1 MKLIYIMRTTYNG
14 RVQIEDLRRLLSLAD
29 YGQVTDAA
37 AVLRVSQPT
46 LSRLLARAEDELGT
60 RLFERGADGVHPNPH
75 GEVVLAAARDIT
87 RRYDQLLGDLAELL
101 DPDTGTVRLAF
112 VDSIATSLIPRILH
126 DFRREAPRVQVA
138 LRQEPGHEILRDLTS
153 GLSEL
158 ALTSPR
164 PPGPHGWLPLQRQ
177 RLVLVVPSGH
187 RLAARRQVRL
197 DEIADEDFVTVSRG
211 PGFRSLIDELL
222 QAEGV
227 LPRISFES
235 ADLATIEGLVGVGL
249 GLAILPEQLTGVSGT
264 VGVALAAAGAERV
277 IGLTW
282 RTDRPLSP
290 AAARFLEFLGHHG
303 PFGYDRPAR
312 HPGAEPETA

>member
-1 MKLIYIMRTTYNG
+1 MQITYN
-14 RVQIEDLRRLLSLAD
+14 RCMQIEDLRSLLSLAD
-29 YGQVTDAA
+29 YGQVTDTAA
-37 AVLRVSQPT
+37 MLRVSQPT
-46 LSRLLARAEDELGT
+46 LSRLLARAENELGT
-60 RLFERGADGVHPNPH
+60 RLFERSADGVHPNPY

-87 RRYDQLLGDLAELL
+87 SRYDQLRGDLAELL

-112 VDSIATSLIPRILH
+112 VDSIATSLIPGILH
-126 DFRREAPRVQVA
+126 EFRREAPRVRVA
-138 LRQEPGHEILRDLTS
+138 LRQEPGHEILRDLAS

-158 ALTSPR
+158 AFTSPR
-164 PPGPHGWLPLQRQ
+164 PPGPYGWLPLQRQ
-177 RLVLVVPSGH
+177 RLVLVVPAGH
-187 RLAARRQVRL
+187 RLAARRRVRL

-211 PGFRSLIDELL
+211 PGFRTLLDELL

-249 GLAILPEQLTGVSGT
+249 GVSILPEQLIGASST

-282 RTDRPLSP
+282 RTDRSLSP
-290 AAARFLEFLGHHG
+290 AAARFLEFLGQHV
-303 PFGYDRPAR
+303 PFGYDHPAG
-312 HPGAEPETA
+312 HSGAEPEAAP

>member
-1 MKLIYIMRTTYNG
+1 ME
-14 RVQIEDLRRLLSLAD
+14 IEDLRRLLALAE

-37 AVLRVSQPT
+37 AALRISQPT
-46 LSRLLARAEDELGT
+46 LSRLLARAEHVLGT
-60 RLFERGADGVHPNPH
+60 RLFERDAGGVRPNPY
-75 GEVVLAAARDIT
+75 GEVALAAARDIT
-87 RRYDQLLGDLAELL
+87 RRYDQLRGDLAELL

-112 VDSIATSLIPRILH
+112 LDSIATSLVPRILH
-126 DFRREAPRVQVA
+126 DFRQEAPRVRVA
-138 LRQEPGHEILRDLTS
+138 LRQEPGHEILRDLAS

-177 RLVLVVPSGH
+177 RLGLAVPSGH

-197 DEIADEDFVTVSRG
+197 DEITDEDFVTVPRG
-211 PGFRSLIDELL
+211 LGFRSLIDELL
-222 QAEGV
+222 EAEGIR
-227 LPRISFES
+227 PRISFES
-235 ADLATIEGLVGVGL
+235 ADLATIEGLVGAGL

-264 VGVALAAAGAERV
+264 IGIALAAAGAERV

-290 AAARFLEFLGHHG
+290 AAARLLKSLQHAG
-303 PFGYDRPAR
+303 PFD
-312 HPGAEPETA
+312 